1 MSAKTIALY
10 AFTAAI
16 LTPAA
21 AFAADKVQ
29 IGDQKVF
36 PESITSTAD
45 GTLYAGSMPLG
56 QVYKAA
62 PGAEKTELLIDKP
75 AEGPGSVLGVY
86 ADEAAKTLWVCY
98 SDPAAFGG
106 KTDALPANV
115 VAYDLATAE
124 KKGSYALDKGSF
136 CNDIATTA
144 DGSAYIADTSNGSV
158 MLLKP
163 GASALEVWV
172 KDAKLAGIDGL
183 SFGPDGALYVNS
195 VTANKLLR
203 IDVGADGA
211 AGAITE
217 LTTSEPLKGPDG
229 MRFGDDGK
237 LYLAQNGAG
246 RADVVTI
253 EGDNATITKVQD
265 GFKTPTAVTKVGD
278 TLWILDA
285 RFADMQAADPGLFYA
300 YAAKL
305 Q

>member
-1 MSAKTIALY
+1 MSAKSIAIC
-10 AFTAAI
+10 AFTAALVI
-16 LTPAA
+16 PAA

-36 PESITSTAD
+36 PESITSTSD

-62 PGAEKTELLIDKP
+62 PGAAKTELLIDKP
-75 AEGPGSVLGVY
+75 ADGPGATLGVF

-98 SDPAAFGG
+98 SDAAAFGG
-106 KTDALPANV
+106 SPDAAPAV
-115 VAYDLATAE
+115 VRAFELGTSTL
-124 KKGSYALDKGSF
+124 KGSYTLDKGSF
-136 CNDIATTA
+136 CNDIATKA
-144 DGSAYIADTSNGSV
+144 DGSAYIADTTNGSV
-158 MLLKP
+158 MVLKP
-163 GASALEVWV
+163 GADALAVWA
-172 KDAKLAGIDGL
+172 KDEKLAGIDGL

-195 VTANKLLR
+195 VTQSKLFR

-217 LTTSEPLKGPDG
+217 LTTSEPIKGPDG

-246 RADVVTI
+246 RVDAVTIDGDKAVVTLV
-253 EGDNATITKVQD
+253 KD
-265 GFKTPTAVTKVGD
+265 GFDTPTAVTKVGN
-278 TLWILDA
+278 TLWVLEA
-285 RFADMQAADPGLFYA
+285 KFSKMQEADPGVFTA
-300 YAAKL
+300 TPVEL